1 MKTFKYFT
9 MAAVAASSLTFYS
22 CGDSDDN
29 GGGNRPSVDD
39 IVEDGFYIS
48 GEALPFSGV
57 DVKGRM
63 KSTPNEVDASSREGL
78 YDIYMT
84 LEAGKS
90 FTFTEV
96 KGSTTT
102 SYGPD
107 GSYKINQENVDD
119 NYTGAILKG
128 SYAAGGSFTVDESNL
143 YHIAIDLQT
152 KNFVVVPVT
161 QWSIIGS
168 CTDAG
173 WSDTEG
179 LNILKASYN
188 STKMTYTATGVV
200 LKEGEFKFRHS
211 GAWKQNLVE
220 DPDVKINTNFSGV
233 AGALSNNQISFTNHL
248 AGGDNAALTKDHR
261 GVYTVS
267 VIWEPGQENF
277 TVSMVK
283 TGDAVIADYPEELW
297 LRGGAITGSDD
308 TGWNADYSI
317 RMAKVP
323 GNSHLFWNI
332 VYLHEGMGFKFDPTN
347 TWNGDFGATGAA
359 SAIEDGV
366 EYGKGGDNITVP
378 AATGYYVISVDLK
391 EEKIAVVSEVKIYL
405 TGDDQVGSWG
415 TASPEYMFTNLGEEF
430 ESPELK
436 AGALRMFAEA
446 PYVSDWWQ
454 REFHIIDGK
463 IAHREDVE
471 LTPAQATA
479 GQKAYLNFRTGEAD
493 LR

>member
-168 CTDAG
+168 CTEAD
-173 WSDTEG
+173 WSDTE
-179 LNILKASYN
+179 
-188 STKMTYTATGVV
+188 
-200 LKEGEFKFRHS
+200 
-211 GAWKQNLVE
+211 
-220 DPDVKINTNFSGV
+220 
-233 AGALSNNQISFTNHL
+233 
-248 AGGDNAALTKDHR
+248 
-261 GVYTVS
+261 
-267 VIWEPGQENF
+267 
-277 TVSMVK
+277 
-283 TGDAVIADYPEELW
+283 
-297 LRGGAITGSDD
+297 
-308 TGWNADYSI
+308 
-317 RMAKVP
+317 
-323 GNSHLFWNI
+323 
-332 VYLHEGMGFKFDPTN
+332 
-347 TWNGDFGATGAA
+347 
-359 SAIEDGV
+359 
-366 EYGKGGDNITVP
+366 
-378 AATGYYVISVDLK
+378 
-391 EEKIAVVSEVKIYL
+391 
-405 TGDDQVGSWG
+405 
-415 TASPEYMFTNLGEEF
+415 
-430 ESPELK
+430 
-436 AGALRMFAEA
+436 
-446 PYVSDWWQ
+446 
-454 REFHIIDGK
+454 
-463 IAHREDVE
+463 
-471 LTPAQATA
+471 
-479 GQKAYLNFRTGEAD
+479 
-493 LR
+493 